1 MKEKLKNIFTKAWAT
16 AALIRAA
23 RTFCQTAVGTI
34 GAAASLGDV
43 KWEMVLSTAALSA
56 ILSLLTS
63 VAGLPEIQ
71 GEKPKTWMLAAGIR
85 AMKTVAQTAIATVGT
100 ATTVGVVDWKLVL
113 SASILSGIVSLAT
126 SMGGLPEVEAK

>member
-1 MKEKLKNIFTKAWAT
+1 MKEKLKNIFTKAWAN

-43 KWEMVLSTAALSA
+43 KWEMALSTA
-56 ILSLLTS
+56 
-63 VAGLPEIQ
+63 VQ
-71 GEKPKTWMLAAGIR
+71 GEKPKTWMVAAGVR
-85 AMKTVAQTAIATVGT
+85 AIKTAAQTAIATVGA
-100 ATTVGVVDWKLVL
+100 ATTLGVVDWKLVL
-113 SASILSGIVSLAT
+113 SASILSGIVSLVT